1 MTESPRDIVEAEL
14 ASLRSGLKF
23 IDDELARLG
32 ELRREHARFHTVL
45 LRILR
50 ALTPGLPPEPT
61 EPAPAL
67 RLVTEF
73 DLEPEE
79 VTEERFAAMG
89 DGSIVVPGAP
99 GADKIDLDS
108 VLDRLEAEGR

>member
-1 MTESPRDIVEAEL
+1 MIDARTLIEGEL
-14 ASLRSGLKF
+14 ADLIRRVQDLDAERRA
-23 IDDELARLG
+23 IMAARG
-32 ELRREHARFHTVL
+32 AL

-50 ALTPGLPPEPT
+50 ALTTGLPPEPT

-73 DLEPEE
+73 DLEPEQ

-99 GADKIDLDS
+99 GADKVDLDS